1 MIALAR
7 AAAIQAGEI
16 IRASHAPSVRH
27 KGRVD
32 LVTQVDLACERAI
45 RDMLE
50 RETPNIP
57 ILAEEGGGPD
67 SAATRWIVDP
77 LDGTTNFV
85 HGFPFYCV
93 SIALESNGVLEHAVV
108 HDASRNCTYQASRGK
123 GAWLEDQQLQ
133 VSNCKDLEQA
143 LVGSGFSYDRRER
156 ADFYLSYLKA
166 FLIRAQGFRRAG
178 AAALDLAM
186 LASGQLDGFWEF
198 ELNAWDMAAGVLLIE
213 EAGGRVTDMDLSPFD
228 LQSKRILASNEFI
241 HEEMAA
247 VIAPLLGSP

>member
-93 SIALESNGVLEHAVV
+93 SIALESNGVLEPLAIAPTRPPEAKAPGWRINNCRFRTARTWSKHSWAVV
-108 HDASRNCTYQASRGK
+108 FPTTAGNGLTSISLISRPFSFAPR
-123 GAWLEDQQLQ
+123 
-133 VSNCKDLEQA
+133 VSDEPAPPRWIWPCWPVVNWMDS
-143 LVGSGFSYDRRER
+143 GS
-156 ADFYLSYLKA
+156 
-166 FLIRAQGFRRAG
+166 
-178 AAALDLAM
+178 
-186 LASGQLDGFWEF
+186 
-198 ELNAWDMAAGVLLIE
+198 
-213 EAGGRVTDMDLSPFD
+213 
-228 LQSKRILASNEFI
+228 SN
-241 HEEMAA
+241 
-247 VIAPLLGSP
+247 